1 MSGVDRTLR
10 TLAREL
16 DGQPASL
23 HSVIVAIVVAILKP
37 RTIADRLRRAKRAL
51 KAINAEEAS
60 EKAIRTT
67 RKVSP

>member
-51 KAINAEEAS
+51 TALNAEDAS
-60 EKAIRTT
+60 EQAIRRTG
-67 RKVSP
+67 RASS

>member
-37 RTIADRLRRAKRAL
+37 RTVADRLRRAKRAL
-51 KAINAEEAS
+51 TALNAEDAS
-60 EKAIRTT
+60 EQAIR
-67 RKVSP
+67 RPGRASS

>member
-23 HSVIVAIVVAILKP
+23 HSAIVALVMAILKP
-37 RTIADRLRRAKRAL
+37 RTLADRIRRADRAL
-51 KAINAEEAS
+51 KVINAEDAS
-60 EKAIRTT
+60 EKAIR
-67 RKVSP
+67 RGSP

>member
-37 RTIADRLRRAKRAL
+37 RTVADRLRRAKRAL
-51 KAINAEEAS
+51 TALNAEDAS
-60 EKAIRTT
+60 EQAIRRTG
-67 RKVSP
+67 RASS